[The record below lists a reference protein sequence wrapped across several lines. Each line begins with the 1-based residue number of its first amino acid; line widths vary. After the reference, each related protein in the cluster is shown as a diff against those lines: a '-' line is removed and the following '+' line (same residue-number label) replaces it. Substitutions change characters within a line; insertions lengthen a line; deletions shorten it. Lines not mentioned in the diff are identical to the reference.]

1 VSPRIRLVI
10 AIRLSW
16 LCKLGFLGKR
26 ESTYTCLG
34 MGEKHIEKTKR
45 ERETNFREKE
55 HIHQVKSGH
64 GFQEMMQSVQH

>member
-1 VSPRIRLVI
+1 VISWIRLMI

-34 MGEKHIEKTKR
+34 IGEKHTKKTQERDQISR
-45 ERETNFREKE
+45 EFRAKFP
-55 HIHQVKSGH
+55 KLN
-64 GFQEMMQSVQH
+64 

>member
-1 VSPRIRLVI
+1 VSPQIRLMI

-34 MGEKHIEKTKR
+34 NKKNTQRRHKR
-45 ERETNFREKE
+45 KEREIIFLESLE
-55 HIHQVKSGH
+55 QS
-64 GFQEMMQSVQH
+64 FQSKLECTVPKTVTS